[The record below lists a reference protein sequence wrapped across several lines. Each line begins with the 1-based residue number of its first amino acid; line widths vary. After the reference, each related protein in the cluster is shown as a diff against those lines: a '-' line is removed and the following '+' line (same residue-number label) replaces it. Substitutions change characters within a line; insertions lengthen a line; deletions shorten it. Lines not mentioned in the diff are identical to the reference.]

1 MSKKMLIR
9 EIVRLLKE
17 KDDISTLR
25 MVYLFLLKI

>member
-1 MSKKMLIR
+1 MKKEMLIK

-17 KDDISTLR
+17 KDNISTLR